1 MDANDI
7 AGERR
12 QRGGGQHHGDHRLG
26 RHPVALGV
34 IDRCEGVA
42 VGLLLAEVSANGLG
56 VTIAW
61 KGAINSGGFGNAV
74 YPVTAVTLR
83 QQPPAERNLLPIIVI
98 LLDHVH
104 ASIVATACH

>member
-7 AGERR
+7 AGEGR
-12 QRGGGQHHGDHRLG
+12 QCGGQHHHDHRSG

-34 IDRCEGVA
+34 IDRGEGIA
-42 VGLLLAEVSANGLG
+42 VGLLLAQVSANGLG
-56 VTIAW
+56 ITVPRKGTI
-61 KGAINSGGFGNAV
+61 GAGGFGDAV
-74 YPVTAVTLR
+74 HPIAAVTLR